1 MAKKKQKKYTQNQAS
16 FAKERKRIQ
25 RFMRRAEKRG
35 FTFEPNIIP
44 DMPSR
49 VTAKQLEKIKALK
62 PEELYKRATYRV
74 PNSNVSVTG
83 TEGRALERSM
93 ASLKAAETV
102 RRRKEIKEKID
113 SGYYEDFYSDYQ
125 YSDEPEFV
133 SYLVY
138 DNVQQ
143 MIDSWFPAENW
154 SKWFAGV
161 KEEDKNQLKSIIQG
175 AESQY
180 GITEVARRMEE
191 NADRIISLAQ
201 SILYESGGGKKGGL
215 NSNRNEIQRDF
226 VEFASILKGSALT
239 LQESADLSSME
250 EEEEDNS

>member
-1 MAKKKQKKYTQNQAS
+1 MARKQQKKYTQNQAS

-25 RFMRRAEKRG
+25 RFIRRAEKRG
-35 FTFEPNIIP
+35 YTFEENLVP

-49 VTAKQLEKIKALK
+49 VTAKQLERIKALK
-62 PEELYKRATYRV
+62 PEELYKHATYKV
-74 PNSNVSVTG
+74 PNSSVSVTG
-83 TEGRALERSM
+83 TEGRALERSV

-102 RRRKEIKEKID
+102 RRRKELYAKIE
-113 SGYYEDFYSDYQ
+113 SGYYENFYDTYDYTP
-125 YSDEPEFV
+125 EPEFV

-161 KEEDKNQLKSIIQG
+161 KEEDKNQLKAIING

-180 GITEVARRMEE
+180 GITEVAKRMED
-191 NADRIISLAQ
+191 NAERIISLAQ
-201 SILYESGGGKKGGL
+201 SILYESGGGKTGGL

-239 LQESADLSSME
+239 LQESAELSSME
-250 EEEEDNS
+250 ENEEDNS

>member
-1 MAKKKQKKYTQNQAS
+1 MARKQQKKYTQNQAN

-25 RFMRRAEKRG
+25 RFIRRAEKRG
-35 FTFEPNIIP
+35 YTFEENLIP

-49 VTAKQLEKIKALK
+49 VTAKQLERIKALK
-62 PEELYKRATYRV
+62 PEELYKHATYKV

-83 TEGRALERSM
+83 TEGRALERSV

-102 RRRKEIKEKID
+102 RRRKELYAKIE
-113 SGYYEDFYSDYQ
+113 SGYYENFYDTYDYTP
-125 YSDEPEFV
+125 EPEFV

-161 KEEDKNQLKSIIQG
+161 KEEDKNQLKAIING

-180 GITEVARRMEE
+180 GITEVAKRMED
-191 NADRIISLAQ
+191 NAERIISLAQ
-201 SILYESGGGKKGGL
+201 SILYESGGGKTGGL

-239 LQESADLSSME
+239 LQESAELSSME
-250 EEEEDNS
+250 ENEEDNS

>member
-1 MAKKKQKKYTQNQAS
+1 MARKQQKKYTQNQAS

-25 RFMRRAEKRG
+25 RFIRRAEKRG
-35 FTFEPNIIP
+35 YTFEDNIIP
-44 DMPSR
+44 EMPSR
-49 VTAKQLEKIKALK
+49 VTAKQLERIKALK

-74 PNSNVSVTG
+74 PGTGLNVTG
-83 TEGRALERSM
+83 TEGRALERSI

-102 RRRKEIKEKID
+102 RRRKELYAKIE
-113 SGYYEDFYSDYQ
+113 SGYYENFYDTYDY
-125 YSDEPEFV
+125 SPEPEFV

-161 KEEDKNQLKSIIQG
+161 KEEDKNQLKSIING

-180 GITEVARRMEE
+180 GITEVAKRMEE
-191 NADRIISLAQ
+191 NAERIISLAQ
-201 SILYESGGGKKGGL
+201 SILYESGGGKKGGI

-239 LQESADLSSME
+239 LQESAELSSME
-250 EEEEDNS
+250 ENEEDNS

>member
-35 FTFEPNIIP
+35 FTFEPNIVP

-113 SGYYEDFYSDYQ
+113 SGFYENFYSDYQ
-125 YSDEPEFV
+125 STDEPEFV

-161 KEEDKNQLKSIIQG
+161 KEEDKNQLKSIISG

-250 EEEEDNS
+250 DEEEDNS